1 MKFDEHSRFEIS
13 KEELVQ
19 LFSAAFTKMLDRD
32 SDLFESQNQVQERTF
47 MHRLAFYLHELLR
60 FPEEYVG
67 INGIKLS
74 LDVEYNRDGDDVKR
88 LSRVPKK
95 DWVAPDII
103 LHERKSGALN
113 GEERYRNDIFV
124 CEIKKNGDADG
135 DDAARVKAY
144 MEEKKYEY
152 GINLYRL
159 TSRPYGLDL
168 YVGNNQ
174 NPERYLYDE
183 QSSSFIKADVPKRE
197 RI

>member
-47 MHRLAFYLHELLR
+47 MHRLAFYMHELLR

-88 LSRVPKK
+88 LSRVPET

-103 LHERKSGALN
+103 LHERRSGALN
-113 GEERYRNDIFV
+113 GEDRYRNDIFV
-124 CEIKKNGDADG
+124 CEMKKNGNAGGADAT
-135 DDAARVKAY
+135 RVKAY
-144 MEEKKYEY
+144 INEKKYKY
-152 GINLYRL
+152 GINLYHL
-159 TSRPYGLDL
+159 SSTPYEFDL
-168 YVGNNQ
+168 YVEN
-174 NPERYLYDE
+174 E
-183 QSSSFIKADVPKRE
+183 QSPEKYIYDKQASGFIKADVSNRE